1 MGSTVV
7 NEDCTLVSTCV
18 RDGGEPIMNML
29 TSNHVEVTNY
39 HTVYL
44 FFVVF
49 LWQVRS
55 TVVNEDCTLVSTC
68 VRDGGGAYYEHVDF
82 EPCRSNKLS
91 YVLFTCFCCLLIAG
105 GQYSC

>member
-1 MGSTVV
+1 MA
-7 NEDCTLVSTCV
+7 
-18 RDGGEPIMNML
+18 GERIMNML

-55 TVVNEDCTLVSTC
+55 TVVNENCTLVSTC
-68 VRDGGGAYYEHVDF
+68 VDDGGGA
-82 EPCRSNKLS
+82 
-91 YVLFTCFCCLLIAG
+91 
-105 GQYSC
+105 